1 MPFKNY
7 AAVTDVGRQRNNNED
22 TFLAKPLAGLWLVA
36 DGMGGHAAGEIASGI
51 VAKTIEAEINNGHPL
66 SKSVQMAHYAVLDAA
81 ASGVGGQGMGST
93 VVALNSQ
100 KTEYEIAWVGD
111 SRAYLWNTEQHDN
124 AFELLQLTSDHS
136 YVQMLYESGAIN
148 ADELH
153 DHPEKNIITQC
164 LGSLDLDDVRVDTM
178 RGRWQP
184 HQWILLCSDGL
195 NDTITDEEIAA
206 TLREAGANIQQACS
220 DLVQRALDGGGRD
233 NITLIVISRPNKW
246 VSLAVDVHKKVMSR
260 IRRAAPGLDLHTPR
274 KSET

>member
-7 AAVTDVGRQRNNNED
+7 AALTDVGRQRNNNED
-22 TFLAKPLAGLWLVA
+22 TFLAKPFAGLWLVA

-51 VAKTIEAEINNGHPL
+51 VAETIEAEISNGHPL

-100 KTEYEIAWVGD
+100 GTEYEVAWVGD
-111 SRAYLWNTEQHDN
+111 SRAYLWNTGEHEN

-164 LGSLDLDDVRVDTM
+164 LGSLDLDEVRVDTM
-178 RGRWQP
+178 RGRWQA
-184 HQWILLCSDGL
+184 HQWVLLCSDGL
-195 NDTITDEEIAA
+195 NDTITDDEIAA
-206 TLREAGANIQQACS
+206 TLRDSGANIQQACS

-233 NITLIVISRPNKW
+233 NITLILISRPNKW
-246 VSLAVDVHKKVMSR
+246 LSLAIDTHKKVKSR
-260 IRRAAPGLDLHTPR
+260 IRRTGLGLDLQTPR
-274 KSET
+274 KSQL